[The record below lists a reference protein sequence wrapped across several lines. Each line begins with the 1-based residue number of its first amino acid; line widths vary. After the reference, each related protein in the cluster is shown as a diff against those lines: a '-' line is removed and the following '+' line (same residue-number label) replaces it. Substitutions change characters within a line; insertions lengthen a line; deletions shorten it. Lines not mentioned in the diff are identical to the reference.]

1 MIINEKSLF
10 NELIKKYGFYIE
22 EINIDN
28 AQMWIAIKDVEDGK
42 YSVMVTDEDNYDA
55 TRKYGEDYLRYKGV
69 KYSLNIVVLSNNNS
83 IISYDNTI
91 VYDKKNDVI
100 VYSSQSC
107 EPIRK
112 IISSMIE
119 RKRVNKSNKKKGI
132 TITNVI
138 IAINV
143 IVFLISAILSRSIGD
158 INTYVLV
165 MMGAKVD
172 VLISQGQVYRLITCM
187 FLHGGIM
194 HLLFNMYALYCLGD
208 LIEDVYGK
216 VNYIIIY
223 MVSGLCSSI
232 LSYMISPSI
241 SVGASGAIFG
251 MFGAALIFALKKKNE
266 IGTQFLNNMIMVIGL
281 NIVIG
286 LTNSGIDNAA
296 HFGGLIGG
304 VILSFILLNRKKI
317 S

>member
-42 YSVMVTDEDNYDA
+42 YSVMVTDEDNYEA
-55 TRKYGEDYLRYKGV
+55 ARKYGEDYLRYKGT

-119 RKRVNKSNKKKGI
+119 GKRVNKSNKKKGI

-143 IVFLISAILSRSIGD
+143 IVFLISAVLSRSIGD

-165 MMGAKVD
+165 MMGAKVN

-266 IGTQFLNNMIMVIGL
+266 IGMQFLNNMIMVIGL

-317 S
+317 A